1 MKMRPH
7 RPAGLSAMQ
16 TFNVPSGRAKLW
28 VEADGNGD
36 PVVLLHAGVADR
48 RMWHGQISALAPT
61 FCAAAFDRRGFGRTD
76 HADEAY
82 SHVADLLAVLDAVA
96 PGRPAILV
104 GCSQG
109 GRIAIDTTLAFPGRV
124 RALVL
129 VAPAIS
135 GAPDS
140 DETTPAIQ
148 SLVDA
153 LDQAEAANDLDRINE
168 LEAHAWLDGPEAA
181 AGRVTGATRAL
192 FLDMNGTSLRAQQRG
207 TPIEPPAAYDRVGA
221 IGVPVLVIWGDRDF
235 PDVIGNC
242 RHLAATIP
250 GARALV
256 IPGTAH
262 LPNLE
267 QPDAFNR
274 AVLEF
279 CACR

>member
-1 MKMRPH
+1 
-7 RPAGLSAMQ
+7 MQ
-16 TFNVPSGRAKLW
+16 TFTVPSGRANLW
-28 VEADGNGD
+28 VEADGTGD

-48 RMWHGQISALAPT
+48 RMWRGQIRALAPD
-61 FCAAAFDRRGFGRTD
+61 FRAVAYDRRGFGRTD

-96 PGRPAILV
+96 PGGRAILV

-109 GRIAIDTTLAFPGRV
+109 GRIAIDTTLAFPHRV

-140 DETTPAIQ
+140 NQTTPAIQ
-148 SLVDA
+148 MLVDA
-153 LDQAEAANDLDRINE
+153 LEQADAANDLERINE
-168 LEAHAWLDGPEAA
+168 LEAHAWLDGPESKR
-181 AGRVTGATRAL
+181 GRVAGAVRDL
-192 FLDMNGTSLRAQQRG
+192 FFDMNGVALRAQRRG
-207 TPIEPPAAYDRVGA
+207 NEIEPPGAYDRVGS

-256 IPGTAH
+256 IAGAAH

-267 QPDAFNR
+267 QADAFNR
-274 AVLEF
+274 ALVDFSTETS
-279 CACR
+279 R